1 MGLIYNLNSFM
12 GDRMTPAEILTM
24 ARARYNAVS
33 DSFFTD
39 LELYGSIYQAQLELS
54 NDMNI
59 IEAIYTTLSVS
70 GTRQYSFPTQTR
82 MIKRVEYIDLG
93 GIAVKLEPITMRE
106 DDALTLVN
114 VASTTL
120 GKPQF
125 YSIFNYSLY
134 LRPIP
139 DTSACTIKIYS
150 YNEPQSIT
158 ATSVLEVPTN
168 FHMDIVDYVVMQ
180 MYMKDKGIEMA
191 QGYKLLWDQAKL
203 RCKRWIQ
210 KRKRADAFTIV
221 MNEDNLA
228 VTLTGPV

>member
-1 MGLIYNLNSFM
+1 MS
-12 GDRMTPAEILTM
+12 PADILTM

-39 LELYGSIYQAQLELS
+39 LELYGAIYQAQLELS

-59 IEAIYTTLSVS
+59 IEALYTTTTVS
-70 GTRQYSFPTQTR
+70 GTRQYAFPTQTR
-82 MIKRVEYIDLG
+82 MIKRVEFINLSG
-93 GIAVKLEPITMRE
+93 VGVKLEPITMRE

-120 GKPQF
+120 GTPQF
-125 YSIFNYSLY
+125 YTIFNYSIY

-139 DTSACTIKIYS
+139 DTTACTLKVYS

-158 ATSVLEVPTN
+158 STSVLEVPTA

-180 MYMKDKGIEMA
+180 MYLKDKDPTMA
-191 QGYKLLWDQAKL
+191 QAYKILWDQAKL

-210 KRKRADAFTIV
+210 KRKRSDAFTVV

>member
-1 MGLIYNLNSFM
+1 
-12 GDRMTPAEILTM
+12 MTPAEILTM
-24 ARARYNAVS
+24 ARSRYNAIS

-59 IEAIYTTLSVS
+59 IEAIYTTTSVS
-70 GTRQYSFPTQTR
+70 GTRQYAFPTQTR
-82 MIKRVEYIDLG
+82 MIKRVEYIDLA

-125 YSIFNYSLY
+125 YTIFNYSIY

-139 DTSACTIKIYS
+139 DTTACTIRVYS
-150 YNEPQSIT
+150 YNEPQPIT
-158 ATSVLEVPTN
+158 ATSVLEVPTS
-168 FHMDIVDYVVMQ
+168 FHMDIVDYCVMQ
-180 MYMKDKGIEMA
+180 MYMKDKDSEMA
-191 QGYKLLWDQAKL
+191 QGYKILWDQAKM

-210 KRKRADAFTIV
+210 KRKRSDAFTVV

-228 VTLTGPV
+228 VTLSGPV